1 MRPFLVSMAL
11 ALLTAGWTAAQPP
24 APVPG
29 PAPLPAPQKIEVQ
42 EPAPAPAPGPPTF
55 KERLRHWWHRN
66 DPAQNGATRPDGR
79 YPPLQN
85 HHSNQSSLTTPPPA
99 DLSGRGW

>member
-11 ALLTAGWTAAQPP
+11 ALAPTGWVAAQPP
-24 APVPG
+24 AP
-29 PAPLPAPQKIEVQ
+29 APNPAPQKTEVVQ
-42 EPAPAPAPGPPTF
+42 EATPSPPTF

-85 HHSNQSSLTTPPPA
+85 RHSSQSSLTTPPPA